1 MKRAVVFVANGTEE
15 VEAVTP
21 IDYLRRAGVE
31 VVVAGIGERD
41 LMGAHD
47 IRLTADLAADDTEG
61 TFDLVV
67 VPGGRGCEAIGEDES
82 ARNLITKH
90 FRDGRLTASI
100 CAAPVWVLGKH
111 CGILSGRRFTC
122 YPGLEKD
129 TYGGTF
135 TAGRVVEDGNLI
147 TSRAAGCAG
156 EFSVALVRALLGK
169 AAAEELASK
178 VLL

>member
-1 MKRAVVFVANGTEE
+1 MKRAIVFIANGTEE
-15 VEAVTP
+15 VEAITP

-47 IRLTADLAADDTEG
+47 IRLTADLAAEDAEG
-61 TFDLVV
+61 PFDCVV
-67 VPGGRGCEAIGEDES
+67 VPGGRGCEAIGKDDT
-82 ARNLITKH
+82 ARDLIAKH
-90 FRDGRLTASI
+90 FREGRLTASI

-111 CGILSGRRFTC
+111 CGILEGRRFTC

-129 TYGGTF
+129 AYGGTF

-147 TSRAAGCAG
+147 TSRGAGCAG
-156 EFSVALVRALLGK
+156 EFSIAIIRALLGK
-169 AAAEELASK
+169 AAADETASK

>member
-1 MKRAVVFVANGTEE
+1 MKRAIVFVANGTEE
-15 VEAVTP
+15 VEAITP

-47 IRLTADLAADDTEG
+47 IRMTADLAADDAEG
-61 TFDLVV
+61 PFDLVV
-67 VPGGRGCEAIGEDES
+67 VPGGRGCEAIGKDEC
-82 ARNLITKH
+82 ARELIVSH
-90 FRDGRLTASI
+90 FREGRLTASI
-100 CAAPVWVLGKH
+100 CAAPVQVLGKH
-111 CGILSGRRFTC
+111 CGILAGRRFTC

-129 TYGGTF
+129 PYGGIF
-135 TAGRVVEDGNLI
+135 VAERVVEDGNLI

-156 EFSVALVRALLGK
+156 EFSAAIVRALLGK
-169 AAAEELASK
+169 TTAEELAAT

>member
-1 MKRAVVFVANGTEE
+1 MMRAVVFVANGTEE
-15 VEAVTP
+15 VVAVTP

-47 IRLTADLAADDTEG
+47 IRLTADPAADDTEG
-61 TFDLVV
+61 TLHLVV